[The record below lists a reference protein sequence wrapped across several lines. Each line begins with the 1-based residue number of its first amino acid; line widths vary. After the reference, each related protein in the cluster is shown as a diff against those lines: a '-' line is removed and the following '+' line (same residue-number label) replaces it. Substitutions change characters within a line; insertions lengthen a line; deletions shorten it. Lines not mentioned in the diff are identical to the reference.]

1 MKKTMFDHILTS
13 VIVILCITMVFL
25 IVCIVKR
32 PRYSQVSE
40 TANTA
45 TVSSEGDYDDM
56 YADEAIAEQISEAS
70 TEDEE
75 TLMHGKTSTRVNI
88 RDNPSEDAKVLDTV
102 EADTTFEIVEILDNG
117 WTHIIYDDGDAY
129 ISSSYVIITD

>member
-1 MKKTMFDHILTS
+1 MKKATLDHVLTS

-40 TANTA
+40 TASA
-45 TVSSEGDYDDM
+45 VAVSSESDYDDM
-56 YADEAIAEQISEAS
+56 YADETASEQTSEVA
-70 TEDEE
+70 TEEEE